1 MSELLLHFWLET
13 WEENTT
19 KKRKQNS
26 TCAKW
31 WLMCL
36 SVWVCWWWGLGVDVY
51 LGSCSGACG
60 LNKKGQALFPSTAP
74 RHVFKHFISNYF
86 PNLLKTTKYLEPPF
100 RWLILKPPSCCRKH
114 SSDSW
119 MQRQEAWTLSSILL
133 GSEFQFLELHPTSKM
148 SLPLVITILPR
159 YCPNDSFKT
168 TV

>member
-1 MSELLLHFWLET
+1 MSELLLHFWLGT
-13 WEENTT
+13 WEGNTT

-31 WLMCL
+31 WLMCF
-36 SVWVCWWWGLGVDVY
+36 SVWVCWWWGLGVDGY

-60 LNKKGQALFPSTAP
+60 LNKKGQAVFPSTAP

-100 RWLILKPPSCCRKH
+100 RWWILKPPFCCRKH

-119 MQRQEAWTLSSILL
+119 NLGCWPLLNTLQILYIIFICSL
-133 GSEFQFLELHPTSKM
+133 LHPPH
-148 SLPLVITILPR
+148 LPLRV
-159 YCPNDSFKT
+159 
-168 TV
+168 